1 MKKKL
6 STIIGMGIVVVSLNL
21 SNTYA
26 QTYNLV
32 QTFES
37 GGSGTDAC
45 WTGYNGTSIPSTND
59 FFTGTSVVQSGTVS
73 GGMYSCC
80 GGAVSNVPTYY
91 ISSAI
96 LNGTHTTQVYLR
108 QSSFFAEN
116 FEIGTVSD
124 NMGSNFTPAL
134 TVSTWPSVP
143 AWQLVTTNI
152 TTNSVN
158 NRIAF
163 RVPSASLK
171 TYYLDS
177 IVITNTGNLAGGCN
191 YITVGIDDAN
201 KEFNSLS
208 IFPNPAST
216 TLTIK
221 NTMLKLQG
229 IKIINL
235 LGALV
240 YQSSINKNQTTIDIA
255 NLEAGIY
262 FVQVTDENKN
272 VTNKKIIIE

>member
-1 MKKKL
+1 LKKKL
-6 STIIGMGIVVVSLNL
+6 SSIIGMGIIMITLNV

-32 QTFES
+32 QTFEN

-45 WTGYNGTSIPSTND
+45 WTGYNGTSLPSTNN
-59 FFTGTSVVQSGTVS
+59 FFTVTNVVQSGSVS

-80 GGAVSNVPTYY
+80 GGATNVPTYY
-91 ISSAI
+91 ISPAI
-96 LNGTHTTQVYLR
+96 IIGTHNTEVYLR
-108 QSSFFAEN
+108 QSSFFNED

-124 NMGSNFTPAL
+124 SIGSNFTAAF
-134 TVSTWPSVP
+134 TVSTWPVVP

-152 TTNSVN
+152 TTDAVN

-163 RVPSASLK
+163 RVPAASLK

-177 IVITNTGNLAGGCN
+177 IVIANTGNLAGGCN
-191 YITVGIDDAN
+191 FITVGIDHTNAAM
-201 KEFNSLS
+201 NSLL
-208 IFPNPAST
+208 IFPNPASA

-221 NTMLKLQG
+221 NRFSTIQE
-229 IKIINL
+229 IKIINFI
-235 LGALV
+235 GAIV
-240 YQSSINKNQTTIDIA
+240 YQATVNKNETAIDVT

-262 FVQVTDENKN
+262 FVQVTDEKKN
-272 VTNKKIIIE
+272 VVNKKMIVE